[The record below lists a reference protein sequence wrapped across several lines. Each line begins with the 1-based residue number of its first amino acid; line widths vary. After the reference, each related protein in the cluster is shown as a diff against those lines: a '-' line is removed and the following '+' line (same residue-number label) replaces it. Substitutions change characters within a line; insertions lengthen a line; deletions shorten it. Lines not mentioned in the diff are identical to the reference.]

1 MLGVTAVYGYIMLSQ
16 FTSPGKFTNLHAQPH
31 RERIQ
36 EVTWIWMMSE
46 PSLVAVFLS
55 SVRWSSS
62 SSSRF
67 RRRLILSSVKHYKGT
82 KRKDLKFQPPW
93 KVIDN
98 DVPRWYKAKIMKKM
112 TNTKTILFT
121 GEDLL
126 SSTGSGITQ
135 KLSELPWI
143 CWLRKGQCSWN
154 YHIFS

>member
-1 MLGVTAVYGYIMLSQ
+1 MLGVTAVCGYIMLSQ
-16 FTSPGKFTNLHAQPH
+16 FMSPGKFTNLHAQPH
-31 RERIQ
+31 MERIQ
-36 EVTWIWMMSE
+36 AVTWIWMMSE

-55 SVRWSSS
+55 SVPWSSS

-67 RRRLILSSVKHYKGT
+67 RRRLILSSVKHYKGI

-112 TNTKTILFT
+112 TNTKTILFI

-126 SSTGSGITQ
+126 PAQAKVSHRSFLNCPGSADW
-135 KLSELPWI
+135 E
-143 CWLRKGQCSWN
+143 REQCFWN